1 MLKRDGKK
9 YVGFFIQTSV
19 NWFDIRIFGQYF
31 IITEITRYRE
41 DGRPEVR
48 DFSNYPKKF
57 RNYKIVKFIAVLSIS
72 IGFFLQAISV
82 YALLASI

>member
-1 MLKRDGKK
+1 MSVFLYKLQLIGLIL
-9 YVGFFIQTSV
+9 GF
-19 NWFDIRIFGQYF
+19 FGQYF